1 MEHKEAMN
9 HPLVDRRLLKSAALL
24 CSAAFLVAP
33 GLSLARP
40 VLMISIDG
48 LRPGDV
54 LEADKRGLKVPNL
67 RRMVKEG
74 VSATGVTGV
83 LPTLTYPSHTTL
95 ITGVAPASHGIVSNT
110 TFDPRQINYGGWY
123 WYAQDQKARTLWD
136 AARDAGLSTANVH
149 WPVSV
154 AAKSLTWNL
163 PQIWRSGHEDDAKL
177 IKALSTEG
185 LVDELEHDCAGA
197 YAQGI
202 DESADGDENRA
213 RFAAALIAR
222 HKPGFVTVY
231 LAGLDHQEHATGP
244 GSPEANAVLERL
256 DALVGRLRDA
266 ELAAHPDAAV
276 ALVSDHGFAA
286 TDTEVNFFRA
296 FIDAGLITLDADGKV
311 TAWEAMP
318 WSSGGS
324 VAVVLA
330 RRDDAK
336 LKDKVRALVDK
347 LAADPQARIATVL
360 DRAAI
365 AAAGGNPQ
373 ADFYLDL
380 RAGAVASPFAGAS
393 APFVRPARV
402 KGMHGYFPGLAD
414 MRSTFLLTGRGIA
427 GGGSLGEIDMRA
439 IAPTLAQLMGASLP
453 DAQSRPLDLSKTAVK
468 NVK

>member
-1 MEHKEAMN
+1 MRHKEAMK
-9 HPLVDRRLLKSAALL
+9 HRLIDRRLLKSAALL

-33 GLSLARP
+33 GLLAARP
-40 VLMISIDG
+40 VLLISIDG

-74 VSATGVTGV
+74 VSASGVTGV

-95 ITGVAPASHGIVSNT
+95 LTGVAPASHGIVSNT
-110 TFDPRQINYGGWY
+110 TFDPKQINYGGWY

-136 AARDAGLSTANVH
+136 AAHDAGLTTANVH

-163 PQIWRSGHEDDAKL
+163 PQIWRAGHEDDAKL
-177 IKALSTEG
+177 LKALASPG
-185 LVDELEHDCAGA
+185 LVDELEHDCGRA

-202 DESADGDENRA
+202 DESVEGDENRA
-213 RFAAALIAR
+213 VFAADLIAR
-222 HKPGFVTVY
+222 HKPGFLTVY

-244 GSPEANAVLERL
+244 GSAEANAVLERL

-266 ELAAHPDAAV
+266 ELAAHPDAAIAV
-276 ALVSDHGFAA
+276 VSDHGFAA

-296 FIDAGLITLDADGKV
+296 FIDAGLITLDGEGKV
-311 TAWEAMP
+311 AGWEAMP

-324 VAVVLA
+324 VAIVLA
-330 RRDDAK
+330 RQGDSALHDKVGSLLAK
-336 LKDKVRALVDK
+336 LSS
-347 LAADPQARIATVL
+347 DPQARIARVL
-360 DRAAI
+360 EKAAI

-380 RAGAVASPFAGAS
+380 APGAVASPFAGAS

-402 KGMHGYFPGLAD
+402 KGMHGYFPGLAE
-414 MRSTFLLTGRGIA
+414 MNATFLLTGAKIPQGL
-427 GGGSLGEIDMRA
+427 GLGEINMRA
-439 IAPTLAQLMGASLP
+439 IAPTLAALMDASLP
-453 DAQSRPLDLSKTAVK
+453 AAQAEPLQFGHK